1 MASEDGIAGQGEAAE
16 ETEKVDEGPVKDAD
30 GWEDMMDGK
39 VRKRTVKVGKGD
51 AVDLQRD
58 VLCSFDV
65 RLSLDGEILQRRKN
79 IRYRIGESEAIPGL
93 ELALRHM
100 FLGEEADVF
109 CISRFAWGPAGCKA
123 AEAQEKDVPEDTDV
137 YLNVKLI
144 DMYPASPEDDS
155 QKNWAHRVQEL
166 EWRRTNGN
174 DHYRRRNMQLA
185 ARCYEKGME
194 VFPETPV
201 QAPTSVGLSGKAA
214 AAAVTKTIAD
224 VASNLSAVY
233 LEQGRARDASDHA
246 KIAVDL
252 VPKHAKAIFRLAK
265 ASFLLGDFEEC
276 QARINELQGLQPEE
290 DAAVKRLVA
299 DLERARTKH
308 ASKSK
313 KLGAALL
320 EAAGE
325 GREYVEKP
333 PPEEPPTFLQELLE
347 PMIPSKK
354 QVILLG
360 ALVMLSA
367 LVIFFAPQ
375 RHRPQVVI
383 ISLLASTLIFA
394 IYTAVTQAD
403 ADIAEAKKK

>member
-1 MASEDGIAGQGEAAE
+1 MASEDGAGPGEAAE
-16 ETEKVDEGPVKDAD
+16 AEKADDGPVIDAD

-39 VRKRTVKVGKGD
+39 VRKRTVKAGKGD

-123 AEAQEKDVPEDTDV
+123 AESQEKDVPANTDV

-144 DMYPASPEDDS
+144 DMFPASPEDDS

-166 EWRRTNGN
+166 EWRRNNGN

-201 QAPTSVGLSGKAA
+201 QAPASVGLRGKAA

-252 VPKHAKAIFRLAK
+252 VPKHSKAIFRLAK

-276 QARINELQGLQPEE
+276 QKRLDELQGLQPEE

-347 PMIPSKK
+347 PMIPTKK
-354 QVILLG
+354 QVILLC
-360 ALVMLSA
+360 ALALLSA
-367 LVIFFAPQ
+367 LVIFFAPL

-383 ISLLASTLIFA
+383 ISLLSSTLIFA
-394 IYTAVTQAD
+394 IYTAVTVTAEED
-403 ADIAEAKKK
+403 LEAKKK

>member
-1 MASEDGIAGQGEAAE
+1 ME
-16 ETEKVDEGPVKDAD
+16 DEGPVKDAD

-39 VRKRTVKVGKGD
+39 VRKRTVKPGKGE

-65 RLSLDGEILQRRKN
+65 RLSLDGEILQKRKN

-109 CISRFAWGPAGCKA
+109 CISRFAWGPGGCKA
-123 AEAQEKDVPEDTDV
+123 AEAQEKDVPADADV
-137 YLNVKLI
+137 YLNVKLV
-144 DMYPASPEDDS
+144 DMYPPSPEDDS

-166 EWRRTNGN
+166 EWRRNNGN

-201 QAPTSVGLSGKAA
+201 QAPTSVASVGLSAKAA

-252 VPKHAKAIFRLAK
+252 VPKHTKAIFRLAK

-276 QARINELQGLQPEE
+276 QARLNELQELQPEE

-333 PPEEPPTFLQELLE
+333 PPEEPPTFLQEFLE

-354 QVILLG
+354 QVILLV
-360 ALVMLSA
+360 ALAMISA
-367 LVIFFAPQ
+367 LVIFFAPV
-375 RHRPQVVI
+375 RHRAQVVI
-383 ISLLASTLIFA
+383 ISLLSSTLIFA

-403 ADIAEAKKK
+403 ADMAEEAKKK